1 METRMLV
8 GRRTGASILAI
19 LVTLG
24 ASATALAEP
33 TKQECIAA
41 NESAQGLR
49 RTGNLRDARARLAVC
64 IAASCPTAIRED
76 CAQRLDEV
84 DKAAAS
90 IIFEARDASGNDL
103 SAVKVSMD
111 GSPLASR
118 LDGTA
123 LSVDLGEHTFRFEAN
138 GLPVVEKRFVIRE
151 GEKGRRERLTFG
163 APAAAGSKTPTT
175 GDGSHVAAPPD
186 TGVLAPT
193 PTEGSQPEGR
203 AGGTQRTIG
212 LVVGGAGVVGIGI
225 GIAFGFV
232 SKSTYDRAL
241 ASECGNNPSTCSLQ
255 GQQDGATAHTQATV
269 STVSFIAG
277 GALLAAGAVL
287 FFTAPKGMTVT
298 PTVGREGAGLSLRGV
313 W

>member
-1 METRMLV
+1 MLV
-8 GRRTGASILAI
+8 GRRTVASILAI
-19 LVTLG
+19 LGTIGL
-24 ASATALAEP
+24 SATAFAEP

-49 RTGNLRDARARLAVC
+49 RAGNLRDARARLAICV
-64 IAASCPTAIRED
+64 AASCPAAIRED

-90 IIFEARDASGNDL
+90 IIFEAKDANGNDL

-111 GSPLASR
+111 GSPLATR
-118 LDGTA
+118 LDGAA
-123 LSVDLGEHTFRFEAN
+123 LNVDLGEHTFRFEAD
-138 GLPVVEKRFVIRE
+138 GQPAIEKKFVIRE
-151 GEKGRRERLTFG
+151 GEKSRRERLTFG
-163 APAAAGSKTPTT
+163 APAGPGSKTPTT
-175 GDGSHVAAPPD
+175 GDSGHVGTPPD

-193 PTEGSQPEGR
+193 PTDGSQPEGR
-203 AGGTQRTIG
+203 AGGTQRTVG
-212 LVVGGAGVVGIGI
+212 LVVGGAGVVGLGI

-232 SKSTYDRAL
+232 SKSTYDHAL
-241 ASECGNNPSTCSLQ
+241 TSECGNNASACTLQ
-255 GQQDGATAHTQATV
+255 GQQDGQTAHTQATT

-277 GALLAAGAVL
+277 GALLAGGAVL

-298 PTVGREGAGLSLRGV
+298 PTVGREGAGLSLQGV